1 MEQTNNELEIT
12 VQDQEQD
19 SIEVQ
24 AIEEFK
30 QAEWVFQ
37 FDDEE
42 PVVFA
47 WINDPNEPG
56 ELNLNLKPNNRS
68 DLQFTDRN
76 GRSFK
81 IFARE
86 ITEPTLKM
94 IEQSEKNV
102 IATEQ

>member
-1 MEQTNNELEIT
+1 MEQTNNELEII
-12 VQDQEQD
+12 DQEQI
-19 SIEVQ
+19 SLEPTLV
-24 AIEEFK
+24 EFK

-37 FDDEE
+37 FDNND

-47 WINDPNEPG
+47 WVNDPNEPG
-56 ELNLNLKPNNRS
+56 ELNLNLKPNNQS
-68 DLQFTDRN
+68 DLPFTDRN

-94 IEQSEKNV
+94 IEQSGKNV
-102 IATEQ
+102 IDTE